1 MLVAPPGRT
10 PRAVS
15 VPARAFTASLIVPSP
30 ENTTTRS
37 TPSSAAWAASSDAW
51 PRSLVSETSS
61 RKSADNAFSITA
73 STGLDIVRATGLTT
87 SSNRWKRMDMPQY
100 LRPRRSPARPPDG
113 GLREDQAPPPR
124 PRPAGA
130 GPPPARRQASE
141 RGRLARRPPRPSPRS
156 PRSRSALRNDPT
168 RPERRL
174 RRSRHRPQREASPP
188 ARGAPRTA
196 ERSRGPSRKAI
207 AAEIRTCTLRG
218 AVIRIVLL
226 SDRSPG
232 EVLPATP
239 PLLLEFKGEPLSTP
253 AIPEALALEP
263 DVVVVDAA
271 ENPAQG
277 YAVHRALSERRPSV
291 PVVAVLDR
299 RDVDRF
305 AWEEV
310 ADEVV
315 YPGAP
320 EGEIRLR
327 FEMAHRRSGA
337 GHEATI
343 RLGPLSLD
351 PGTFRVS
358 LEGTPLDLTF
368 KEFELLRFLAE
379 HPGRVFTRPALMRE
393 VWGYDFY
400 GGTRTV
406 DVHVR
411 RLRAK
416 LGPAHE
422 HLLET
427 VRGVGYRAADV

>member
-1 MLVAPPGRT
+1 M
-10 PRAVS
+10 
-15 VPARAFTASLIVPSP
+15 
-30 ENTTTRS
+30 
-37 TPSSAAWAASSDAW
+37 
-51 PRSLVSETSS
+51 
-61 RKSADNAFSITA
+61 
-73 STGLDIVRATGLTT
+73 
-87 SSNRWKRMDMPQY
+87 
-100 LRPRRSPARPPDG
+100 
-113 GLREDQAPPPR
+113 
-124 PRPAGA
+124 
-130 GPPPARRQASE
+130 
-141 RGRLARRPPRPSPRS
+141 
-156 PRSRSALRNDPT
+156 
-168 RPERRL
+168 
-174 RRSRHRPQREASPP
+174 
-188 ARGAPRTA
+188 
-196 ERSRGPSRKAI
+196 
-207 AAEIRTCTLRG
+207 IR
-218 AVIRIVLL
+218 VVLL

-239 PLLLEFKGEPLSTP
+239 PLLLEFKGEPLSAP
-253 AIPEALALEP
+253 GAPEALALEP

-277 YAVHRALSERRPSV
+277 YAVLRALTERRPGV

-327 FEMAHRRSGA
+327 FAMARRRSGA
-337 GHEATI
+337 SHEATI
-343 RLGPLSLD
+343 RLGPLALD

-358 LEGTPLDLTF
+358 LEAAPLDLTF

-379 HPGRVFTRPALMRE
+379 HPGRVFTRPTLMRE

-406 DVHVR
+406 DVHIR

-416 LGPAHE
+416 LGPSHE
-422 HLLET
+422 SLIET
-427 VRGVGYRAADV
+427 VRGVGYRAADL